1 MPTYILGM
9 AAVSMYIRKFTS
21 IEFKLSTSE
30 YLKLVVKSLAT
41 IWALKFQY
49 KLFLNW
55 SQSNYFEKK
64 WFLMITYFNLPRD
77 NDKAVESVPRLC

>member
-1 MPTYILGM
+1 MKLYRFLRPIHSIRLLVLEIAFTLHMPTYILGM

-21 IEFKLSTSE
+21 IEFKLSTNE

-49 KLFLNW
+49 KLFLN
-55 SQSNYFEKK
+55 
-64 WFLMITYFNLPRD
+64 
-77 NDKAVESVPRLC
+77 